1 MGAMTQKFRPDGFL
15 YYQCAIWNSERC
27 ITSGPYTDWNPQSY
41 RSYNGDGSWT
51 CAGPGGTPLSTI
63 RLENF
68 RDGLEDLAYARL
80 LEKKSGRVVKV
91 PEALVK
97 SRIEF
102 SFDPEELYSWRN
114 RIADALEGCEC
125 RQKE

>member
-1 MGAMTQKFRPDGFL
+1 MEHDSAAK
-15 YYQCAIWNSERC
+15 N
-27 ITSGPYTDWNPQSY
+27 GPSPS
-41 RSYNGDGSWT
+41 RSSALP
-51 CAGPGGTPLSTI
+51 CTI

-114 RIADALEGCEC
+114 RIADALEGWEC
-125 RQKE
+125 RQKEDSQ